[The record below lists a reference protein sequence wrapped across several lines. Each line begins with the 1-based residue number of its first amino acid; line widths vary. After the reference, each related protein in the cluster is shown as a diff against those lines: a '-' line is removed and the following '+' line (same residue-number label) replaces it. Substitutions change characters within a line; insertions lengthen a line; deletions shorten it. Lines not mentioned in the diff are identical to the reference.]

1 MVLLLSWLLSPV
13 SLLPMSSDCHFES
26 NTLIL
31 LINTW
36 QTLLLIKAWK
46 IILLVL
52 GSVYKLQDATKAT
65 STQVGWVVIITT
77 HYTFFFSLPTVFFF
91 LSPFTT
97 PLYTPQ
103 MLWKKKK
110 KNLRVISWYQKNMKW
125 SCEEVLFNWYWAIV
139 SVHLRPASNWVLDT
153 TPSQMITVVGWSKKK
168 KKSHDQKVSQ
178 LSKNHRQQNIQL
190 RK

>member
-77 HYTFFFSLPTVFFF
+77 HYTFFSPFPLFFFFYLPSLPHFIHHRCCERKR
-91 LSPFTT
+91 
-97 PLYTPQ
+97 
-103 MLWKKKK
+103 KKTWE
-110 KNLRVISWYQKNMKW
+110 WY
-125 SCEEVLFNWYWAIV
+125 
-139 SVHLRPASNWVLDT
+139 LDT
-153 TPSQMITVVGWSKKK
+153 KKIWSGVV
-168 KKSHDQKVSQ
+168 
-178 LSKNHRQQNIQL
+178 
-190 RK
+190 RKYCLIDIGLLYQCILGQHLIGF